1 MRGKRLSIALRVTLA
16 IFTVTLF
23 VTSTHAATE
32 KVLYSFNNNGKNGF
46 DPQASLIFDQ
56 SGNLYGTTS
65 VGGLY
70 KQGTVFELMPK
81 AGGGWTEKVLH
92 NFGKGGDGTN
102 PYAG

>member
-23 VTSTHAATE
+23 VTSTYAATE
-32 KVLYSFNNNGKNGF
+32 KVLYSFNNNSKNGF
-46 DPQASLIFDQ
+46 DPQDSLIFDQ

-70 KQGTVFELMPK
+70 TRGTVFELMPK

-92 NFGKGGDGTN
+92 NFGKAATDRIPTL
-102 PYAG
+102 A